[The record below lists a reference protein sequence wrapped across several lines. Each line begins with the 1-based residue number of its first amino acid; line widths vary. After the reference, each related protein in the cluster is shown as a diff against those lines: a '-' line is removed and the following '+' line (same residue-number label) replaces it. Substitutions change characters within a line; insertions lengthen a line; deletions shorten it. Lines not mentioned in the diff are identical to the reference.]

1 VIVTV
6 EKPANYV
13 VIKANVPRVALS
25 EPRPLHC
32 HGNEDGLGILRI
44 RAPFGLG
51 SIWYEYS
58 ETE

>member
-1 VIVTV
+1 VTVTV

-25 EPRPLHC
+25 EPRPLHL

-51 SIWYEYS
+51 SIWYE
-58 ETE
+58 